1 MPIRGARYKCT
12 NRDDYDLCSECHSRL
27 YGGVERSRV
36 AIPSIKLS
44 VTIGLMD
51 GREISLFGDDS
62 ESDSEDFVPEAAPV
76 FTHETTT
83 NAVPGAAS
91 DNANAN
97 TFANGIST
105 AQGERRR

>member
-1 MPIRGARYKCT
+1 M
-12 NRDDYDLCSECHSRL
+12 
-27 YGGVERSRV
+27 
-36 AIPSIKLS
+36 
-44 VTIGLMD
+44 
-51 GREISLFGDDS
+51 FGDDS

-105 AQGERRR
+105 AQGDVDALTTALDVASRSAQRLLPPLTQ